1 MEARDVMTAPVVTVR
16 PETAVEEL
24 AKAMLERRISAIPVV
39 DASGRL
45 QGIVSEGDLMRRSET
60 GTERHRSWW
69 LALLTGREELPLEYV
84 KSHGR
89 TAAEVMTRTVV
100 TVTERTPLEKIV
112 TLLERHRI
120 KRVPVVRAGRVVG
133 VVSRA
138 NLLHG
143 LATRRPARAP
153 TASDREI
160 RSHILKEFERAGV
173 EATHLNIVVTKGV
186 VECWGFVDT
195 LAEKRA
201 LRVAVKTATGVKKV
215 IDNVNVLPARLAA
228 AMGAE

>member
-45 QGIVSEGDLMRRSET
+45 QGIVSEGDLMRRPET

-143 LATRRPARAP
+143 LATRRPARAS

-160 RSHILKEFERAGV
+160 RSHILTEFERAGV

-195 LAEKRA
+195 VAEKRA
-201 LRVAVKTATGVKKV
+201 LRVAVKTVPGVKKV
-215 IDNVNVLPARLAA
+215 IDNVAVLSGQLAA
-228 AMGAE
+228 AMGSE